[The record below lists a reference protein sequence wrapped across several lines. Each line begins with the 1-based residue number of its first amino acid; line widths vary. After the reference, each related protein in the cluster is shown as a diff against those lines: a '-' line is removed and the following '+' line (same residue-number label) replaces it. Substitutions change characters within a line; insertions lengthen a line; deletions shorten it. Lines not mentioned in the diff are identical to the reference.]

1 MAEATAPGKVILC
14 GEHFV
19 VYGEPAIVAAIDL
32 KAHAYASFTDGP
44 GIHVYSSRVSEN
56 ALKPIH
62 DVIKLLVESKG
73 AKLIDKGLTVS
84 INSNIPI
91 SAGLGSSAAVSVA
104 SILAVSKLLGFK
116 LKKSEVVAL
125 GVKAEEII
133 HGRPSGVDPTI
144 SVYGGMLVFKIGG
157 RIRRIK
163 PARPIELIIA
173 DSGLKRSTGVM
184 VRKVS
189 ELASKHPAIFLRLR
203 STARMIVREAIEAI
217 IEGDVEK
224 LGVMLNLN
232 HGLLS
237 AIGVSNTRLEKLT
250 YAAREAGALGS
261 KITGAGGGGCIIALA
276 RPGES
281 DRIVSSLI
289 DAGAEAVYKTR
300 IVEVGAR

>member
-32 KAHAYASFTDGP
+32 KAHAYASFRDEP
-44 GIHVYSSRVSEN
+44 GIHVYSSKVSEN
-56 ALKPIH
+56 TLKPIH
-62 DVIKLLVESKG
+62 DVIKLLVESRG
-73 AKLIDKGLTVS
+73 TKLIDKGLMVS

-133 HGRPSGVDPTI
+133 HGRPSGIDPTI

-184 VRKVS
+184 VRRVG
-189 ELASKHPAIFLRLR
+189 ELASKHPTIFSRLR
-203 STARMIVREAIEAI
+203 STARIIVRQAIEAI
-217 IEGDVEK
+217 IEGDIEK

-237 AIGVSNTRLEKLT
+237 AIGVSNTRLEKLI

-261 KITGAGGGGCIIALA
+261 KITGAGGGGCIIAIA

-289 DAGAEAVYKTR
+289 DAGAEAVYRTR